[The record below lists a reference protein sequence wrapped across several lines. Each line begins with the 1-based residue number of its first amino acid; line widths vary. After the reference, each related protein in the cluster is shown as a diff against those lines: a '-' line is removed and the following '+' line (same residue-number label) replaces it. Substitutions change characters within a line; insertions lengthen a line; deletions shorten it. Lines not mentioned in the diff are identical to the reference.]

1 MDSSTQEILIKVG
14 ADIADLSRGMR
25 DAQEQIRGLG
35 KASETAGSG
44 GALSLGKLA
53 GAIGLVAGASK
64 VFGMIKDSISSAFGR
79 IDTME
84 SFERVMTTLT
94 GSTEK
99 TKEALDKTR
108 DAVTGTAY
116 GLDVAAKGVQDFVT
130 RGMEVSKAT
139 DTMAAWGDAVAF
151 YGDGSNEQLA
161 NVSDALAKMVS
172 SGKVGMDQMNRLYD
186 AGIDGVGMYAQ
197 ATGRDVNQVQKDL
210 SSGKITAEDFI
221 DTVTKAMM
229 EGTNGVTNIAGAA
242 KEAGASWNASFDNM
256 KAAVTRGVVDVIQTI
271 DRMLTENGLPD
282 MRTMVAEFGSKFEE
296 VIKKAAAAIPPMV
309 EKIQKVVEVLK
320 PWAPL
325 LTAIGLAIATFVITL
340 ATVNTG
346 VKIFTAVKKAMVALN
361 VVMAANPAIIW
372 AAAIVGLAYL
382 IYKYW
387 DEIKAVTIAVWTAI
401 SDFFVGLWDG
411 IVSVATSAWTGFL
424 DFMTGLWQSIKDT
437 AAGAWDGLVDGV
449 MSVVDS
455 IVSKWQSF
463 VAIITGVWNMISA
476 VAGAAW
482 TAVYDRIMA
491 VVNPIVE
498 YVQTQ
503 FQAVVTGI
511 QGIFGGLGE
520 YFSGIWTVIK
530 NIFLGAILL
539 ITQLITGDFA
549 GMKDSA
555 LQIMQNI
562 RDGISQAWE
571 GIKSAFSAALTMVS
585 TVLSNAFN
593 AMKSIV
599 TAVMSAIKSGVTNA
613 WNAIK
618 AAVINVMN
626 AIKSGVTNAWNATK
640 AAVVNSINAIK
651 TGAINGFN
659 AIKNGVINAM
669 SAIKSG
675 IINAWNAVKSA
686 ISTAISTIKSTVVNG
701 FNSLKGAVTTAMS
714 GVKNAIVNGW
724 NGAVSFLKGINLATI
739 GRQIIQGL
747 ANGIRNAVGLV
758 KDAVKGAADAIT
770 GKIKGI
776 LGIKSPSRVMA
787 QIGMYTGQGLANG
800 ILGMK
805 RKIESAS
812 AQMASWATPD
822 TPDVAVASY
831 DFQAAGNGTGGFK
844 AEQEVNHTISER
856 DSQDTKPA
864 EITLVLG
871 GREYTAFVE
880 DIDGT
885 IKRQERLKR
894 KTTRG
899 E

>member
-1 MDSSTQEILIKVG
+1 MGSSTQEILIKIG
-14 ADIADLSRGMR
+14 ADIADLSRGMK
-25 DAQEQIRGLG
+25 DAQEQIKGFG
-35 KASETAGSG
+35 KATENAGKG
-44 GALSLGKLA
+44 GTLSLGKLA

-84 SFERVMTTLT
+84 SFDRVMTTLT

-99 TKEALDKTR
+99 AKAALDKTR
-108 DAVTGTAY
+108 ESVTGTAY

-130 RGMEVSKAT
+130 RGMEIDKAT

-186 AGIDGVGMYAQ
+186 AGINGVGMYAK
-197 ATGRDVNQVQKDL
+197 ATGRDANQVQKDL
-210 SSGKITAEDFI
+210 SAGKISATDFI

-229 EGTNGVTNIAGAA
+229 EGTNGVTKITGAA
-242 KEAGASWNASFDNM
+242 KEAGASWGASFDNM

-282 MRTMVAEFGSKFEE
+282 MRSMVADFGAKFETA
-296 VIKKAAAAIPPMV
+296 IKKAAAAIPPLFSAIK
-309 EKIQKVVEVLK
+309 KIYDVMK
-320 PWAPL
+320 PWIPL
-325 LTAIGLAIATFVITL
+325 ITAVALAITTFVVSL
-340 ATVNTG
+340 AAVNTAVSVFNK
-346 VKIFTAVKKAMVALN
+346 VKVAIKAMNAVI
-361 VVMAANPAIIW
+361 MANPYIIAI
-372 AAAIVGLAYL
+372 AAIVGLAYL

-387 DEIKAVTIAVWTAI
+387 DEIKAFTIVAWTVI
-401 SDFFVGLWDG
+401 SEFFSGLWQS
-411 IVSVATSAWTGFL
+411 ITSVAKSAWTGFI
-424 DFMTGLWQSIKDT
+424 DWITGLWSSIT
-437 AAGAWDGLVDGV
+437 EIASNAWSG
-449 MSVVDS
+449 VVDS
-455 IVSKWQSF
+455 VMGVVDAIVEKWNGFISIMT
-463 VAIITGVWNMISA
+463 AIWTAISTA
-476 VAGAAW
+476 VSAAW
-482 TAVYDRIMA
+482 QRISDAIMT
-491 VVNPIVE
+491 VVGPIIE

-503 FQAVVTGI
+503 FQTIVTGI
-511 QGIFGGLGE
+511 QGIFGGLSE

-539 ITQLITGDFA
+539 IKQLITGDFA

-562 RDGISQAWE
+562 KDGISQAWN
-571 GIKSAFSAALTMVS
+571 GIKTAFSAAVSMVKEY
-585 TVLSNAFN
+585 VVNGFN
-593 AMKSIV
+593 FMKASAI
-599 TAVMSAIKSGVTNA
+599 AVMNALKADIVAA

-618 AAVINVMN
+618 SAVTT
-626 AIKSGVTNAWNATK
+626 AIS
-640 AAVVNSINAIK
+640 AIK

-659 AIKNGVINAM
+659 AVKSGVINAM

-686 ISTAISTIKSTVVNG
+686 ISSAISTIKSTVVNG
-701 FNSLKGAVTTAMS
+701 FNSLKSAVVNAMNN
-714 GVKNAIVNGW
+714 VLNAIKSGW
-724 NGAVSFLKGINLATI
+724 NGAVSFLKGINLADI
-739 GRQIIQGL
+739 GRNIIQGL
-747 ANGIRNAVGLV
+747 ANGIKNAVGLV
-758 KDAVKGAADAIT
+758 KDAVKSAADAIT
-770 GKIKGI
+770 GNLKGI

-787 QIGMYTGQGLANG
+787 KLGMYTGQGLANG

-805 RKIESAS
+805 RQIESAS
-812 AQMASWATPD
+812 AKMAQWATPD

-831 DFQAAGNGTGGFK
+831 EFAPAGYGTGGIK
-844 AEQEVNHTISER
+844 AEQQIEHTISER
-856 DSQDTKPA
+856 ESQEKQPA

-871 GREYTAFVE
+871 GREFDTFVE
-880 DIDGT
+880 DINGT
-885 IKRQERLKR
+885 IKRKERLKR